1 MTIEEAQERI
11 LELETELSTVK
22 TERETLSQD
31 KETLAR
37 ELESARTLNQKL
49 FERVTTQET
58 KQDED
63 DEGDDVQTCEDF
75 AKNLSI

>member
-11 LELETELSTVK
+11 LELETELATRT
-22 TERETLSQD
+22 TERDTLSQNN
-31 KETLAR
+31 ESLAR
-37 ELESARTLNQKL
+37 DLESARTLNQKL
-49 FERVTTQET
+49 FERVTRQEA

-63 DEGDDVQTCEDF
+63 DEGTDVPTCEDF